1 MEKRRNPRAPNT
13 SILKQWNVYLFIYL
27 NFVNGGNEKRVTVQS
42 KRREMMNLEQHV
54 CNKAD
59 QGKAFCLR
67 CKVIGWRFDRVA
79 LASRE
84 SFPFQLW
91 EPTCSLASCI
101 GLAACWR
108 ARASC
113 ESGIVLP
120 ACRRHHFFQANCCP
134 LPVFFLG
141 LIVTR
146 IPLSML
152 SQLHIDSRW
161 HPLPTTVPQK
171 GSGAWQTQENRDA
184 CTSDNSAL

>member
-1 MEKRRNPRAPNT
+1 METRRSPRAPNT
-13 SILKQWNVYLFIYL
+13 PVPKRLFIYL

-84 SFPFQLW
+84 SFPFQLR

-101 GLAACWR
+101 GLAAN
-108 ARASC
+108 
-113 ESGIVLP
+113 GIV
-120 ACRRHHFFQANCCP
+120 ACVQKAPFLSGKL
-134 LPVFFLG
+134 LPVACVLPWTYYHKDRS
-141 LIVTR
+141 LC
-146 IPLSML
+146 PCCLN
-152 SQLHIDSRW
+152 SR
-161 HPLPTTVPQK
+161 
-171 GSGAWQTQENRDA
+171 
-184 CTSDNSAL
+184 

>member
-1 MEKRRNPRAPNT
+1 METRRSPRAPNT
-13 SILKQWNVYLFIYL
+13 PIPKRLFIYL

-141 LIVTR
+141 LIITR
-146 IPLSML
+146 VDPSVHVV
-152 SQLHIDSRW
+152 STPDRW
-161 HPLPTTVPQK
+161 HRLPTTVPQK
-171 GSGAWQTQENRDA
+171 GSVA
-184 CTSDNSAL
+184 

>member
-27 NFVNGGNEKRVTVQS
+27 FIFVNGGNEITRKYPNKEETDRTWNTMQQ
-42 KRREMMNLEQHV
+42 KKIKERRFVFLKEERRFVWDAKLELAV
-54 CNKAD
+54 RSRCSFFA
-59 QGKAFCLR
+59 GKL
-67 CKVIGWRFDRVA
+67 
-79 LASRE
+79 S
-84 SFPFQLW
+84 FQLR

-141 LIVTR
+141 LIITR
-146 IPLSML
+146 IDPSVHVV
-152 SQLHIDSRW
+152 STPDRW
-161 HPLPTTVPQK
+161 HRLPTTVPQK
-171 GSGAWQTQENRDA
+171 GSVA
-184 CTSDNSAL
+184 